1 MPDTS
6 EEGSDTLKVT
16 DGYLRDFA
24 HDKLRPFLD
33 SLRTDAGRK
42 ALQRFQSA
50 AANTMPA
57 PGEYSLLLTGSGTL
71 ISSVAALQLAFTN
84 YSKSIETQFVKI
96 EDQIN
101 KLILDLEN
109 AQILLQNG
117 EDEALKASQLMWL
130 INDVLGGG
138 PGPVH

>member
-1 MPDTS
+1 M
-6 EEGSDTLKVT
+6 T

-24 HDKLRPFLD
+24 HDKLRPFLE

-42 ALQRFQSA
+42 ALQRFQKA

-57 PGEYSLLLTGSGTL
+57 PGEYSMLLTGSGTIL
-71 ISSVAALQLAFTN
+71 SSVADLQKAFTD
-84 YSKSIETQFVKI
+84 YSGSIETQFLKI

-101 KLILDLEN
+101 KLIIDLEN

-117 EDEALKASQLMWL
+117 EEEALKASQLMWL

-138 PGPVH
+138 PGPVR